1 MLLGFEVAI
10 DTDVGVLIETGVGF
24 ETGFGSVT
32 AFDNTVVMTEETH
45 SPFKGCVRVVVF
57 EGMGIA
63 LGLLDEFAVGYT
75 GCRPVRREVVGI
87 ELEVAITAATMPED
101 NMFAVVLAFFG
112 SIHGTPEGVNACYG
126 FKIAHASS
134 ERNGKL

>member
-10 DTDVGVLIETGVGF
+10 DTDVGVLIEAGVGF
-24 ETGFGSVT
+24 KAGFGSVT

-101 NMFAVVLAFFG
+101 NMFAVVLAFFVG
-112 SIHGTPEGVNACYG
+112 VHGTPEGVDACYG